1 MRVLGMVEHLDSYL
15 GVTGLGLILAGGNTA
30 GTDE

>member
-1 MRVLGMVEHLDSYL
+1 MRMLGMVEHLDL

-30 GTDE
+30 GTDK